1 MGLNLKAEGNDF
13 EQLSAGEHLGVCYR
27 IVDLGT
33 REEQYKENPP
43 KKRTLIHVTWETQE
57 ELMEDGRPFATG
69 RSYTASLNENATFY
83 KDLVT
88 WRGKPFSEEELKG
101 FDVSKMLGVPA
112 NIHIEHNDDGKPR
125 IKNIFKPDNFK
136 RTETINAAFVFD
148 LDIYCNEF
156 NGNSSDETKAM
167 CDIFAELPEWQRNL
181 IEDSYEYLAAND
193 GTTPVEEDVVDPD
206 FDDAIPF

>member
-156 NGNSSDETKAM
+156 NGNSSDETKTM

-206 FDDAIPF
+206 FDDDIPF

>member
-13 EQLSAGEHLGVCYR
+13 ETLSAGQHLGVCYR

-136 RTETINAAFVFD
+136 RTPTINAAFVFD

-193 GTTPVEEDVVDPD
+193 GATPVEEDVVDPD
-206 FDDAIPF
+206 FDDDIPF